1 MAVLTFNSLQ
11 SSTNYLVASLAVAD
25 FIQGLLTPF
34 IILQH
39 VYADQPCFVPLC
51 LVEKTFGIVV
61 IRANFINILLIAV
74 DRFCY
79 IAFPLRYPLWITDIK
94 TFILIGF
101 TWCYLFIETSLLVY
115 FTNDLKLGG
124 LCKVI
129 LVVSKPIYD
138 RYLAPQM
145 FFFLFMTIAC
155 YVAIG
160 RIAYKQGRLIAAMQ
174 QPFATLEVS
183 IFQRQKK
190 KAKVMFMI
198 LFLFIL
204 TNIPPFALQV
214 VIRKQITHLSVV
226 LEQVTTLMYYTNA
239 FINPIIYAWKSK
251 DFKVVFK
258 KIFKI
263 TNDINPADV
272 SNINQQAHELS

>member
-25 FIQGLLTPF
+25 FLQGLLTPF

-39 VYADQPCFVPLC
+39 VYADQPSFVPLC
-51 LVEKTFGIVV
+51 LVEKTFGMIAM
-61 IRANFINILLIAV
+61 RANFINILWIAV

-79 IAFPLRYPLWITDIK
+79 IAFPLRYPLWITDMK

-101 TWCYLFIETSLLVY
+101 TWCYLVIETSLIVY
-115 FTNDLKLGG
+115 FSNVLKLGG

-129 LVVSKPIYD
+129 LVVSKPIYNL
-138 RYLAPQM
+138 YLAPQAFT
-145 FFFLFMTIAC
+145 FFGISLAC

-160 RIAYKQGRLIAAMQ
+160 RIAYKHGKQIAAMQ

-190 KAKVMFMI
+190 KAKVMFTV
-198 LFLFIL
+198 LLLFIL

-214 VIRKQITHLSVV
+214 VIREKLSYVSV
-226 LEQVTTLMYYTNA
+226 ILEQVTTLMFYANA

-263 TNDINPADV
+263 TSEINPADV
-272 SNINQQAHELS
+272 SNINEQAHELS